1 MNNFKISAEEIQW
14 IIAAVAG
21 LSGGVVLRNTLGA
34 NDSYKAQ
41 MLLCGIS
48 VLVVLILY
56 IRERFFVN
64 IRYGVLEPIVAT
76 FILVALII
84 CIFIGT
90 LMQAYILPESQ
101 LSTIISSFIMI
112 AASGYTILSVIM
124 PSLFLNQQSKKKIK
138 Y

>member
-14 IIAAVAG
+14 IIAAIAG

-48 VLVVLILY
+48 VLVVIILY

-101 LSTIISSFIMI
+101 LTTIISSFIMI
-112 AASGYTILSVIM
+112 AASSYTILSVFM
-124 PSLFLNQQSKKKIK
+124 PSLFSNQQSKKN
-138 Y
+138 

>member
-1 MNNFKISAEEIQW
+1 MNNFEISTEEIQW
-14 IIAAVAG
+14 IIAAIAG
-21 LSGGVVLRNTLGA
+21 LSGGVVLRNTLGE

-41 MLLCGIS
+41 LLLCGIS
-48 VLVVLILY
+48 VLVVIILY

-64 IRYGVLEPIVAT
+64 IPYGVLQPIIAT

-90 LMQAYILPESQ
+90 LIQAYILPESQ
-101 LSTIISSFIMI
+101 LTTVISCFIMI

-124 PSLFLNQQSKKKIK
+124 PSLFSNQQSIK
-138 Y
+138 N

>member
-1 MNNFKISAEEIQW
+1 MNYFEISAEEIQW
-14 IIAAVAG
+14 IIAAIAG
-21 LSGGVVLRNTLGA
+21 LSGGVVLRKTLGA

-101 LSTIISSFIMI
+101 LTTVISSFIMI
-112 AASGYTILSVIM
+112 AASSYTILSVIM
-124 PSLFLNQQSKKKIK
+124 PSLFSNQQSKKN
-138 Y
+138 

>member
-1 MNNFKISAEEIQW
+1 MNNFEISTEEMQW
-14 IIAAVAG
+14 IIAAIAG
-21 LSGGVVLRNTLGA
+21 LSGGVVLRNTLGE

-48 VLVVLILY
+48 VLVVIILY

-64 IRYGVLEPIVAT
+64 IRYGVLEPIIAT

-101 LSTIISSFIMI
+101 LTTIISSFIMI
-112 AASGYTILSVIM
+112 AASSYTILSVFM
-124 PSLFLNQQSKKKIK
+124 PSLFSNQQSKKN
-138 Y
+138 